1 MYNVM
6 DTFRLSKL
14 VNAFNTLR
22 APLRIRKYSSKVLF
36 MRDTSQHKRSS
47 VSQSGV
53 FKEDPN

>member
-1 MYNVM
+1 M
-6 DTFRLSKL
+6 DTIRLSKL

-36 MRDTSQHKRSS
+36 MRDVSQHKRSS

-53 FKEDPN
+53 FKEEPN